1 MAVLAW
7 VMMSLAIWH
16 FTIFLPDR
24 EWGGIVGAF
33 LGALVGG
40 TLFGFIVSG
49 FSPPGRDELSLL
61 SSLEAVPGALL
72 GIALVYWL
80 GVRQERAAAHAA

>member
-1 MAVLAW
+1 MAILAW

-16 FTIFLPDR
+16 FTVFLPDR

-33 LGALVGG
+33 VAALVGG
-40 TLFGFIVSG
+40 VLFGFVVNA
-49 FSPPGRDELSLL
+49 FSPPGPGDLSVLT
-61 SSLEAVPGALL
+61 SLEAVPGALL

-80 GVRQERAAAHAA
+80 GVRRERAAPAS